1 MGGPLAVAS
10 VTDDVCSKPV
20 MARTLVRVLPKI
32 VLEIRRVGNSLFVLN
47 LIVFDSRTTGCFL
60 GIK

>member
-1 MGGPLAVAS
+1 MAS

-32 VLEIRRVGNSLFVLN
+32 VLEIRRVGNSLFVLD